1 MIALLTDAARS
12 YRFDVQQFH
21 RMLAVGVFTDQ
32 KVELVAGR
40 VFPMTKRPPHISAVE
55 NLHDAL
61 QPIVP
66 SDRWTI
72 REEKPISFSRFWE
85 PMPDIAV
92 LRGHKSL
99 NNARLPRPS
108 DVALLAEVSE
118 TTYHRDRGPKWRR
131 YAAAGIPVY
140 VIVRLK
146 GADTVVEVWTSPTGK
161 GRSARYADVVR
172 YTALASESFPVDLD
186 GQTLGQIAVADLIAP

>member
-12 YRFDVQQFH
+12 YRFDVRQFH
-21 RMLAVGVFTDQ
+21 RMLTTGVFTDQ

-40 VFPMTKRPPHISAVE
+40 VFPMTKRPPHIFAVE
-55 NLHDAL
+55 SLHDL
-61 QPIVP
+61 LRPILP
-66 SDRWTI
+66 ADRWTI

-85 PMPDIAV
+85 PLPDIAV

-99 NNARLPRPS
+99 HNARLPRPG
-108 DVALLAEVSE
+108 DVALLAEVSD

-146 GADTVVEVWTSPTGK
+146 GADTVVEVWTGPAGK
-161 GRSARYADVVR
+161 GKAARYADAVR
-172 YTALASESFPVDLD
+172 YAARAGESFPVELD
-186 GQTLGQIAVADLIAP
+186 GQTFGQVAVADLIAP